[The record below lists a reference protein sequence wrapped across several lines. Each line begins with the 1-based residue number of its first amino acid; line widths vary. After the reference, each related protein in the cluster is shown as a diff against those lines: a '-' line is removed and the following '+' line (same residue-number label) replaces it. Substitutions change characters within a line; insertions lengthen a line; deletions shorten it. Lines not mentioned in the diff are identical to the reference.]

1 MQYCFF
7 RLPFRATGFSF
18 CYRLNEDTS
27 RNEEVTDR
35 LGNKTAYAYDD
46 AGKTVKVTSKTADD
60 TELANVSYAY
70 DAFDNMT
77 EIVRG
82 DGMKYALAYN
92 AYHNLESIGIVGK
105 DKKLAAYAYKNGSGR
120 LKSIAYANGQVMKAS
135 YNSIGQMTAEKWYAG
150 AETAAPIA
158 HYKYVYDGQGN
169 IVRSID
175 IVQRKEYTYT
185 YENGRIV
192 RAAESDITLGANE
205 VITGKTLVNA
215 IVYSY
220 DADDKLTRKRILSA
234 DGNEQT
240 IWYENPEDGS
250 PVVKFSAGGKT
261 ITAHS
266 KTDSFGRK
274 VFDELQLGT
283 GFVSR
288 QFHYHAGAVTQEHID
303 AAKLKSSATT
313 QLVSQIVL
321 SNGRTLSYE
330 YDAEERITKVTDSV
344 DGVTEYTYDALG
356 QLLKET
362 KDGET
367 INTMVYD
374 NYGNIVSKNGKT
386 YTYDSTWKDLLI
398 SCDGQSITYDAQGNP
413 TSYLGHTLTWE
424 KGRQL
429 KSFDNTQ
436 YTYNAN
442 GIRTSKT
449 VNGVMH
455 HYTLDG
461 AKILKEAWGSN
472 TLIPMYDNEDC
483 VCGIICND
491 VPYYF
496 FKNLQGDVIAIVD
509 KDAQT
514 VAKYSYDS
522 WGVCTIAQD
531 VSDCGIANVNPFRYR
546 GYFYDNE
553 IGHYYIQSR
562 YYNPVIGRFVNADG
576 ESILLRNNECLCLS
590 LFNYCLNSPLNY
602 TDIAG
607 KIAITIS
614 LSMAAAA
621 SLAKLLISLLFL
633 WVATAIILDPGFQR
647 ALSDAISALGTGIKS
662 LSNAVVKAI
671 DKALDKAKKKGKDNR
686 YERHHIVAQKSTN
699 SNATR
704 SREILYEVG
713 LNVNSSC
720 NLVDIK
726 YNLHRHLH
734 TDAYYKAVYE
744 FLKRA
749 KGSYKKINL
758 VLAVIKKALQAASSV
773 CP

>member
-1 MQYCFF
+1 
-7 RLPFRATGFSF
+7 
-18 CYRLNEDTS
+18 
-27 RNEEVTDR
+27 
-35 LGNKTAYAYDD
+35 
-46 AGKTVKVTSKTADD
+46 
-60 TELANVSYAY
+60 
-70 DAFDNMT
+70 
-77 EIVRG
+77 
-82 DGMKYALAYN
+82 MKYALAYN
-92 AYHNLESIGIVGK
+92 AFHNLESIGIEGK
-105 DKKLAAYAYKNGSGR
+105 TEKLAAYAYKNGSGK

-135 YNSIGQMTAEKWYAG
+135 YNAIGQMTAEKWYAD
-150 AETAAPIA
+150 ADAAAPIA

-344 DGVTEYTYDALG
+344 DGITEYTYDALG
-356 QLLKET
+356 QLLTET

-374 NYGNIVSKNGKT
+374 NYGNIVSKNGT
-386 YTYDSTWKDLLI
+386 AYTYGDEKWKDLLTKVGDTTI
-398 SCDGQSITYDAQGNP
+398 SYDAQGNP

-449 VNGVMH
+449 VNGVEH
-455 HYTLDG
+455 TFVLDG
-461 AKILKEAWGSN
+461 TKILKESWGSN
-472 TLIPMYDNEDC
+472 TIIPMYDNEDN
-483 VCGIICND
+483 VCGIIYND

-514 VAKYSYDS
+514 VAKYSYDA
-522 WGVCTIAQD
+522 WGVCTVAQNS
-531 VSDCGIANVNPFRYR
+531 SDCNIASVNPFRYR
-546 GYFYDNE
+546 GYYYDSE
-553 IGHYYIQSR
+553 IGLYYLQSR
-562 YYNPVIGRFVNADG
+562 YYNPTVGRFVNADEAG
-576 ESILLRNNECLCLS
+576 YLLTEEGIAFASLLAYCVNEPIGRIDKYGNASGYIDDQNDPSWKRVAVGFWGNVKDNGCG
-590 LFNYCLNSPLNY
+590 
-602 TDIAG
+602 A
-607 KIAITIS
+607 IAIYNVLRSYSSNITINTV
-614 LSMAAAA
+614 LSNLRWMYG
-621 SLAKLLISLLFL
+621 SVIYNNIGLIGISPVSVTNYLRSKFWFICKANSITFL
-633 WVATAIILDPGFQR
+633 W
-647 ALSDAISALGTGIKS
+647 GIKAE
-662 LSNAVVKAI
+662 LSGAV
-671 DKALDKAKKKGKDNR
+671 
-686 YERHHIVAQKSTN
+686 IV
-699 SNATR
+699 
-704 SREILYEVG
+704 LYQHRG
-713 LNVNSSC
+713 WNSSFHY
-720 NLVDIK
+720 VAGIK
-726 YNLHRHLH
+726 TGSGYGGSFRFYNDR
-734 TDAYYKAVYE
+734 YYKDRYGV
-744 FLKRA
+744 KSISIWKCR
-749 KGSYKKINL
+749 L
-758 VLAVIKKALQAASSV
+758 VNDMLQRREAR
-773 CP
+773 

>member
-1 MQYCFF
+1 
-7 RLPFRATGFSF
+7 
-18 CYRLNEDTS
+18 
-27 RNEEVTDR
+27 
-35 LGNKTAYAYDD
+35 
-46 AGKTVKVTSKTADD
+46 
-60 TELANVSYAY
+60 
-70 DAFDNMT
+70 
-77 EIVRG
+77 
-82 DGMKYALAYN
+82 MKYALAYN
-92 AYHNLESIGIVGK
+92 AYHNLESIGIAGK
-105 DKKLAAYAYKNGSGR
+105 DEKLVQYTYKTGNGR
-120 LKSIAYANGQVMKAS
+120 LKSMTYANGHVMKAT
-135 YNSIGQMTAEKWYAG
+135 YNSIGQMVAEKWFAS
-150 AETAAPIA
+150 AADTTPIA

-175 IVQRKEYTYT
+175 ILLKKEYTYT

-220 DADDKLTRKRILSA
+220 DADDKLTRKRIISA

-288 QFHYHAGAVTQEHID
+288 QFHYHAGAVTQEHVD

-356 QLLKET
+356 QLLTET
-362 KDGET
+362 KNGT
-367 INTMVYD
+367 VVNSMVYD
-374 NYGNIVSKNGKT
+374 NYGNIVSKNGT
-386 YTYDSTWKDLLI
+386 AYTYGDAKWKDLLTKVGDTTI
-398 SCDGQSITYDAQGNP
+398 SYDAQGNP

-472 TLIPMYDNEDC
+472 TIILMYDNEDC
-483 VCGIICND
+483 VCGIIYND

-496 FKNLQGDVIAIVD
+496 FKNLQGDVVAIVD

-514 VAKYSYDS
+514 VAKYSYDA
-522 WGVCTIAQD
+522 WGMCTIAQD
-531 VSDCGIANVNPFRYR
+531 SSDCNIASVNPFRYR
-546 GYFYDNE
+546 GYYYDSE
-553 IGHYYIQSR
+553 IGLYYLQTR
-562 YYNPVIGRFVNADG
+562 YYDPSVGRFVNGDNPVL
-576 ESILLRNNECLCLS
+576 ESAAGIIRECNIYMYCNNCPIMGSDSYGLLYISYETLRKIFQSISSMSRAYRIHTNKGLWGTLAKYAAPYISRVFAWVCTI
-590 LFNYCLNSPLNY
+590 PA
-602 TDIAG
+602 IG
-607 KIAITIS
+607 KVIFALII
-614 LSMAAAA
+614 AAA
-621 SLAKLLISLLFL
+621 L
-633 WVATAIILDPGFQR
+633 WFAGEAI
-647 ALSDAISALGTGIKS
+647 
-662 LSNAVVKAI
+662 
-671 DKALDKAKKKGKDNR
+671 
-686 YERHHIVAQKSTN
+686 Y
-699 SNATR
+699 
-704 SREILYEVG
+704 
-713 LNVNSSC
+713 
-720 NLVDIK
+720 
-726 YNLHRHLH
+726 
-734 TDAYYKAVYE
+734 AYY
-744 FLKRA
+744 
-749 KGSYKKINL
+749 
-758 VLAVIKKALQAASSV
+758 IKKTGLDISV
-773 CP
+773 GWRWFVPYPKVTYR

>member
-1 MQYCFF
+1 
-7 RLPFRATGFSF
+7 
-18 CYRLNEDTS
+18 
-27 RNEEVTDR
+27 
-35 LGNKTAYAYDD
+35 
-46 AGKTVKVTSKTADD
+46 
-60 TELANVSYAY
+60 
-70 DAFDNMT
+70 MT

-92 AYHNLESIGIVGK
+92 AYHNLESIGIAGK
-105 DKKLAAYAYKNGSGR
+105 DEKLVRYTYKTGNER
-120 LKSIAYANGQVMKAS
+120 LKSMTYANGHVMKAT
-135 YNSIGQMTAEKWYAG
+135 YNSIGQMVAEKWFAS
-150 AETAAPIA
+150 AADTTPIA

-175 IVQRKEYTYT
+175 ILLKKEYTYT
-185 YENGRIV
+185 YENGNIV
-192 RAAESDITLGANE
+192 RSAECDITVDANE
-205 VITGKTLVNA
+205 IVTGKTLVNSIA
-215 IVYSY
+215 YSY
-220 DADDKLTRKRILSA
+220 NSEDKLIRKRILSA

-240 IWYENPEDGS
+240 VWYENPEDGS

-288 QFHYHAGAVTQEHID
+288 QFHYHAGEVTQEHID
-303 AAKLKSSATT
+303 AGKLKSTATT

-356 QLLKET
+356 QLLTET

-449 VNGVMH
+449 VNGVEH
-455 HYTLDG
+455 TFVLDG
-461 AKILKEAWGSN
+461 TKILKESWGSN
-472 TLIPMYDNEDC
+472 TIIPMYDNEDS
-483 VCGIICND
+483 VCGIQYNGE
-491 VPYYF
+491 PYYF
-496 FKNLQGDVIAIVD
+496 FKNLQGDVVAIVD

-514 VAKYSYDS
+514 VAKYSYDA
-522 WGVCTIAQD
+522 WGVCAISQD
-531 VSDCGIANVNPFRYR
+531 SSDCGIATVNPFRYR
-546 GYFYDNE
+546 GYYYDSE
-553 IGHYYIQSR
+553 IGLYYLQTR
-562 YYNPVIGRFVNADG
+562 YYDPSVGRFVNGDNPVL
-576 ESILLRNNECLCLS
+576 ESAAGIIRECNIYMYCNNCPIMGSDSYGLLYISYETLRKTFQSISSMSRAYRIHTNKGLWGTLAKYAAPYISRVFAWVCTI
-590 LFNYCLNSPLNY
+590 PA
-602 TDIAG
+602 IG
-607 KIAITIS
+607 KVIFALII
-614 LSMAAAA
+614 AAA
-621 SLAKLLISLLFL
+621 L
-633 WVATAIILDPGFQR
+633 WFAGEAIF
-647 ALSDAISALGTGIKS
+647 
-662 LSNAVVKAI
+662 
-671 DKALDKAKKKGKDNR
+671 
-686 YERHHIVAQKSTN
+686 
-699 SNATR
+699 
-704 SREILYEVG
+704 
-713 LNVNSSC
+713 
-720 NLVDIK
+720 
-726 YNLHRHLH
+726 
-734 TDAYYKAVYE
+734 AYY
-744 FLKRA
+744 
-749 KGSYKKINL
+749 
-758 VLAVIKKALQAASSV
+758 IKKTGLDISV
-773 CP
+773 GWRWFVPYPKVTYR

>member
-1 MQYCFF
+1 M
-7 RLPFRATGFSF
+7 L
-18 CYRLNEDTS
+18 
-27 RNEEVTDR
+27 
-35 LGNKTAYAYDD
+35 
-46 AGKTVKVTSKTADD
+46 
-60 TELANVSYAY
+60 
-70 DAFDNMT
+70 
-77 EIVRG
+77 
-82 DGMKYALAYN
+82 
-92 AYHNLESIGIVGK
+92 
-105 DKKLAAYAYKNGSGR
+105 
-120 LKSIAYANGQVMKAS
+120 
-135 YNSIGQMTAEKWYAG
+135 
-150 AETAAPIA
+150 
-158 HYKYVYDGQGN
+158 

-185 YENGRIV
+185 YENGNIV
-192 RAAESDITLGANE
+192 CSAECDITVDANE
-205 VITGKTLVNA
+205 IVTGKTLVNSIA
-215 IVYSY
+215 YSY
-220 DADDKLTRKRILSA
+220 NSEDKLTRKRILSA

-288 QFHYHAGAVTQEHID
+288 QFHYHAGAVTQEHVD

-313 QLVSQIVL
+313 QLVSRIVL

-356 QLLKET
+356 QLLTET

-449 VNGVMH
+449 VNGIVH
-455 HYTLDG
+455 TFVLDG
-461 AKILKEAWGSN
+461 TKILKESWGSN
-472 TLIPMYDNEDC
+472 TIIPMYDNEDN
-483 VCGIICND
+483 VCGIIYND

-514 VAKYSYDS
+514 VAKYSYDA

-531 VSDCGIANVNPFRYR
+531 SSDCNIASVNPFRYR
-546 GYFYDNE
+546 GYYYDSE
-553 IGHYYIQSR
+553 IGFYYLQSR
-562 YYNPVIGRFVNADG
+562 YFNPSVGRFINADEIANLGVGRSIPCFNLFTYAENTPISMIDENGYAAINIVCAAIGAVIGWPIGDWVAKKLGYYSGWKYWAIRAGVVIGGAVIGWFAGTRIANLIAAYLRSNPGTVFKISSKLGAKTFKTAMEFLGINPFTLAMDASKFVA
-576 ESILLRNNECLCLS
+576 IAR
-590 LFNYCLNSPLNY
+590 LFNTSS
-602 TDIAG
+602 
-607 KIAITIS
+607 IT
-614 LSMAAAA
+614 LSYNWAT
-621 SLAKLLISLLFL
+621 KLYD
-633 WVATAIILDPGFQR
+633 VARKFGFQISTHTPHGGYSWHIH
-647 ALSDAISALGTGIKS
+647 LSGG
-662 LSNAVVKAI
+662 N
-671 DKALDKAKKKGKDNR
+671 GKL
-686 YERHHIVAQKSTN
+686 K
-699 SNATR
+699 
-704 SREILYEVG
+704 
-713 LNVNSSC
+713 
-720 NLVDIK
+720 
-726 YNLHRHLH
+726 NLHIQIVKVAW
-734 TDAYYKAVYE
+734 DW
-744 FLKRA
+744 LKRHI
-749 KGSYKKINL
+749 G
-758 VLAVIKKALQAASSV
+758 
-773 CP
+773 

>member
-1 MQYCFF
+1 M
-7 RLPFRATGFSF
+7 L
-18 CYRLNEDTS
+18 
-27 RNEEVTDR
+27 
-35 LGNKTAYAYDD
+35 
-46 AGKTVKVTSKTADD
+46 
-60 TELANVSYAY
+60 
-70 DAFDNMT
+70 
-77 EIVRG
+77 
-82 DGMKYALAYN
+82 
-92 AYHNLESIGIVGK
+92 
-105 DKKLAAYAYKNGSGR
+105 
-120 LKSIAYANGQVMKAS
+120 
-135 YNSIGQMTAEKWYAG
+135 
-150 AETAAPIA
+150 
-158 HYKYVYDGQGN
+158 

-185 YENGRIV
+185 YENGNIV
-192 RAAESDITLGANE
+192 CSAECDITVDANE
-205 VITGKTLVNA
+205 IVTGKTLVNSIA
-215 IVYSY
+215 YSY
-220 DADDKLTRKRILSA
+220 NSEDKLTRKRILSA

-344 DGVTEYTYDALG
+344 DGITEYTYDALG
-356 QLLKET
+356 QLLTET

-374 NYGNIVSKNGKT
+374 NYGNIVSKNGKA
-386 YTYDSTWKDLLI
+386 YAYDSTWKDLLI

-449 VNGVMH
+449 VNGVEH
-455 HYTLDG
+455 TFVLDG
-461 AKILKEAWGSN
+461 TKILKESWNGN
-472 TLIPMYDNEDC
+472 TIIPMYDNEDC
-483 VCGIICND
+483 VCGIIYND

-514 VAKYSYDS
+514 VAKYSYDA
-522 WGVCTIAQD
+522 WGVCTVAQNS
-531 VSDCGIANVNPFRYR
+531 SDCNIASVNPFRYR
-546 GYFYDNE
+546 GYYYDSE
-553 IGHYYIQSR
+553 IGLYYLQSR
-562 YYNPVIGRFVNADG
+562 YYNPTVGRFVNADEAG
-576 ESILLRNNECLCLS
+576 YLLTEEGIAFASLLAYCVNEPIGRIDKYGNASGYIDDQNDPSWKRVAVGFWGNVKDNGCG
-590 LFNYCLNSPLNY
+590 
-602 TDIAG
+602 A
-607 KIAITIS
+607 IAIYNVLRSYSSNITINTV
-614 LSMAAAA
+614 LSNLRWMYG
-621 SLAKLLISLLFL
+621 SVIYNNIGLIGISPVSVTNYLRSKFWFICKANSITFL
-633 WVATAIILDPGFQR
+633 W
-647 ALSDAISALGTGIKS
+647 GIKAE
-662 LSNAVVKAI
+662 LSGAV
-671 DKALDKAKKKGKDNR
+671 
-686 YERHHIVAQKSTN
+686 IV
-699 SNATR
+699 
-704 SREILYEVG
+704 LYQHRG
-713 LNVNSSC
+713 WNSSFHY
-720 NLVDIK
+720 VAGIK
-726 YNLHRHLH
+726 TGSGYGGSFRFYNDR
-734 TDAYYKAVYE
+734 YYKDRYGV
-744 FLKRA
+744 KSISIWKCR
-749 KGSYKKINL
+749 L
-758 VLAVIKKALQAASSV
+758 VNDMLQRREAR
-773 CP
+773 